1 MLIVLLLVDFGLSF
15 EMDCG
20 YIEKTDRGIQCEFNN
35 IYMESDTDIIVT
47 ENNKSMDA
55 VSFRLSE
62 LYQVP
67 SDLFRQFKEMK
78 HLDLEMTQLQ
88 ELFSENFRNANN
100 LLYFMARYNSLT
112 QLREE
117 TFVHCK
123 SLKYIILQYN
133 NISIIHPNAFE
144 GLTKLEGL
152 YIDYNPIKTIT
163 GSILKPLTNLENFSA
178 AHCRLN
184 TIPNDMFTSN
194 ERMSTLN
201 LGNNELEYFNDEQF
215 DNLPHLESIYF
226 NDNKFKKLDL
236 TYCKSTEINVERNQL
251 EEIGLNKW
259 NRLLTAWENPIKN
272 FTLHEHYGVGRTYNL
287 TFDAVNEITFFVNE
301 QCCTRE
307 NLETFGVM
315 VQSFGDLST
324 KGFDIQDWTCQLLKS
339 VGYQSQAGMVVNV
352 VCKHNSASAG
362 NAIPTYVRPAP
373 EVTSAPEVTPA
384 PAEFPTTTR
393 KTSITNIRNVE
404 DSDSEEDDSSFYDR
418 LTTPSHEDMT
428 ESTVKPRESMED
440 LAKPAGDS
448 LFTGINIETL
458 DETRSTTVDPSLYAG
473 DDEDYSTTESYEKK
487 CEKGIIKVVKKKV
500 GEWKDAAVKKWNK
513 WFSYN

>member
-1 MLIVLLLVDFGLSF
+1 MDFGVSF

-35 IYMESDTDIIVT
+35 IYMFPDTEIVVT
-47 ENNKSMDA
+47 EQNKSMDA

-67 SDLFRQFKEMK
+67 SDLFKQFTEMK
-78 HLDLEMTQLQ
+78 HLDLELTQLQ

-100 LLYFMARYNSLT
+100 LLYFMARFNSLT

-133 NISIIHPNAFE
+133 KISTIHPNAFD

-152 YIDYNPIKTIT
+152 YIDYNPIITIT

-178 AHCRLN
+178 AHCN
-184 TIPNDMFTSN
+184 ISTIPNDLFMTN

-201 LGNNELEYFNDEQF
+201 LGNNELDYFNDEQF

-259 NRLLTAWENPIKN
+259 NRLLTAWQNPIKN

-301 QCCTRE
+301 QCCTKE

-324 KGFDIQDWTCQLLKS
+324 KNFAVNDWTCQLLKS

-352 VCKHNSASAG
+352 VCKNNFPSLISSNEQPEA
-362 NAIPTYVRPAP
+362 TTAP
-373 EVTSAPEVTPA
+373 ETTLAPVQLPA
-384 PAEFPTTTR
+384 TTR
-393 KTSITNIRNVE
+393 KTSSGHINNVE
-404 DSDSEEDDSSFYDR
+404 DDFSGEENSEEVISYNNRVVS
-418 LTTPSHEDMT
+418 TTPRQFNQDFT

-440 LAKPAGDS
+440 LAKPAVDG

-458 DETRSTTVDPSLYAG
+458 DETRSTTVDPLYAG
-473 DDEDYSTTESYEKK
+473 DNQDMSTTESYEKK
-487 CEKGIIKVVKKKV
+487 CEKGIVKVVKKKV
-500 GEWKDAAVKKWNK
+500 GEWKDKAVKKWNS
-513 WFSYN
+513 WFSY

>member
-1 MLIVLLLVDFGLSF
+1 
-15 EMDCG
+15 MDCG

-35 IYMESDTDIIVT
+35 IYMQPDTELIVT
-47 ENNKSMDA
+47 EKNRSMDA
-55 VSFRLSE
+55 VSFRESDM
-62 LYQVP
+62 YQVP
-67 SDLFRQFKEMK
+67 SDLFRKFTELK
-78 HLDLEMTQLQ
+78 HLDLEMTQLK
-88 ELFSENFRNANN
+88 ELFSENFRNADN

-152 YIDYNPIKTIT
+152 YIDYNPIVTIT

-178 AHCRLN
+178 AYCKLN
-184 TIPNDMFTSN
+184 TIPDDMFSSN
-194 ERMSTLN
+194 ERMATLN

-259 NRLLTAWENPIKN
+259 NRLLTAWANPIKN
-272 FTLHEHYGVGRTYNL
+272 FTLHEHYGVGRTYNF
-287 TFDAVNEITFFVNE
+287 TFDAVDEITFFVNE
-301 QCCTRE
+301 QCCTKE
-307 NLETFGVM
+307 NLESFGVM

-324 KGFDIQDWTCQLLKS
+324 KNFEIHDWTCKLLKS

-352 VCKHNSASAG
+352 VCEKNSPSAA
-362 NAIPTYVRPAP
+362 NVNPAYVRPVP
-373 EVTSAPEVTPA
+373 EVTSAPEVNFA
-384 PAEFPTTTR
+384 PKDANAPEYAFAPTELPTTTR
-393 KTSITNIRNVE
+393 KTSITNIRNAE
-404 DSDSEEDDSSFYDR
+404 DSDSNSEEDDTSFYNR
-418 LTTPSHEDMT
+418 LTTPT
-428 ESTVKPRESMED
+428 IESTVKPRESMED

-458 DETRSTTVDPSLYAG
+458 DETRSTTVDPSFYAG
-473 DDEDYSTTESYEKK
+473 DDEYISTTESYEKK

-500 GEWKDAAVKKWNK
+500 VEWKDAAVRWWNK
-513 WFSYN
+513 KN

>member
-1 MLIVLLLVDFGLSF
+1 MDFGFGF

-35 IYMESDTDIIVT
+35 IYTNPLTEIIVT

-67 SDLFRQFKEMK
+67 SDLFQKFTEMK
-78 HLDLEMTQLQ
+78 HLDLELTQLQ

-100 LLYFMARYNSLT
+100 LLYFMARFNSLT
-112 QLREE
+112 QLRKE

-123 SLKYIILQYN
+123 SLKFIILQYN

-152 YIDYNPIKTIT
+152 FMDYNPIITIT
-163 GSILKPLTNLENFSA
+163 ASILKPLTSLENFSA
-178 AHCRLN
+178 AYCKLN
-184 TIPNDMFTSN
+184 SIPNDMFITN
-194 ERMSTLN
+194 ERMASLN
-201 LGNNELEYFNDEQF
+201 LGNNELDFFNDQQF
-215 DNLPHLESIYF
+215 DNMPHLESIYF

-272 FTLHEHYGVGRTYNL
+272 FTLHEHYGVGRTYNF

-301 QCCTRE
+301 QCCTKE
-307 NLETFGVM
+307 NLESFGVM
-315 VQSFGDLST
+315 VQSFGDLAT
-324 KGFDIQDWTCQLLKS
+324 KGFEIDDWTCQLLKS
-339 VGYQSQAGMVVNV
+339 VGYESQAGMVVNV
-352 VCKHNSASAG
+352 VCKNNFPSV
-362 NAIPTYVRPAP
+362 NANVVPTYVKP
-373 EVTSAPEVTPA
+373 EADSTLEPVRVLSEIPVTTMKSSV
-384 PAEFPTTTR
+384 
-393 KTSITNIRNVE
+393 SNIRNAE
-404 DSDSEEDDSSFYDR
+404 DSTSQEEYDFIDPSTI
-418 LTTPSHEDMT
+418 TTMKT
-428 ESTVKPRESMED
+428 RESMED
-440 LAKPAGDS
+440 ASKQAEDT

-458 DETRSTTVDPSLYAG
+458 DEKRSTTVNPSLYNG
-473 DDEDYSTTESYEKK
+473 EDQDISTTESYEEK
-487 CEKGIIKVVKKKV
+487 CEKGLGKVIKKKYFQI
-500 GEWKDAAVKKWNK
+500 KDAVVTKWKN
-513 WFSYN
+513 WFS

>member
-1 MLIVLLLVDFGLSF
+1 MDFGLSF

-35 IYMESDTDIIVT
+35 IYTDSDTVIVVT
-47 ENNKSMDA
+47 ESNKSMDA

-67 SDLFRQFKEMK
+67 SDLFKQFTEMK
-78 HLDLEMTQLQ
+78 HLDLELTQLQ

-100 LLYFMARYNSLT
+100 LLYFMARFNSLT

-133 NISIIHPNAFE
+133 KISTIHPNAFE

-152 YIDYNPIKTIT
+152 YIDYNPIITIT
-163 GSILKPLTNLENFSA
+163 GSLLKPLTNLENFSA
-178 AHCRLN
+178 AHCKLSI
-184 TIPNDMFTSN
+184 IPNDMFMTN
-194 ERMSTLN
+194 ERMATIN
-201 LGNNELEYFNDEQF
+201 LGNNELDYFNDEQF
-215 DNLPHLESIYF
+215 DHLPHLESIYF

-272 FTLHEHYGVGRTYNL
+272 FTLHEHYGVGRTYNF

-301 QCCTRE
+301 QCCTKE

-324 KGFDIQDWTCQLLKS
+324 KGFEVHDWTCQLLKS

-352 VCKHNSASAG
+352 VCKNNSPSANASV
-362 NAIPTYVRPAP
+362 NPIYERPVP
-373 EVTSAPEVTPA
+373 VTTPA
-384 PAEFPTTTR
+384 PKETPPPAELPTTTR
-393 KTSITNIRNVE
+393 KTSLTNIRNVE
-404 DSDSEEDDSSFYDR
+404 DSDSDEEEDNSFYNK
-418 LTTPSHEDMT
+418 LTTPGQVFYQEFT

-440 LAKPAGDS
+440 LAKPAVDT

-458 DETRSTTVDPSLYAG
+458 DETRSTTMDPSLYAG
-473 DDEDYSTTESYEKK
+473 DDQDISTTESYEKK
-487 CEKGIIKVVKKKV
+487 CEKGIVKVVKKKV
-500 GEWKDAAVKKWNK
+500 VEWKDAAVKKWNK
-513 WFSYN
+513 WFN